1 MSIRQEKVQC
11 LLKTEIS
18 EIIQRELNDPRL
30 GFMTITDAEVSV
42 DMRYAKIFFTVLGS
56 EKDKKVNTQ
65 MLNHSAGFIRAELGK
80 RIKNMRNI
88 PALDFRYDDSVEKGV
103 KMHELLEQL
112 RKDEEAKS
120 DKNME

>member
-42 DMRYAKIFFTVLGS
+42 DMQYAKIFFTVLGS